1 MVCTW
6 QELRSYLLGL
16 GWYEVA
22 NTDGGSH
29 YKMRHDDQP
38 GRVVIMVRGRKEMR
52 IGTFV
57 NVCQQAGLNVQELT

>member
-22 NTDGGSH
+22 NTDGDRH

-38 GRVVIMVRGRKEMR
+38 GRVVIMVRGQERYENWHFR
-52 IGTFV
+52 ECVPTGRLEH
-57 NVCQQAGLNVQELT
+57 AGG